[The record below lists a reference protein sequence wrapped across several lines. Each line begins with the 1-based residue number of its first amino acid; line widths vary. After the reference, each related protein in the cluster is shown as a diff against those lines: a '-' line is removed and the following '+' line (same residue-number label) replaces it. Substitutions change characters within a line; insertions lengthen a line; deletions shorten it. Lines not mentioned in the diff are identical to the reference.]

1 MDTVGIRELKA
12 NLSRYVARA
21 RQGERIIV
29 TDRGERVAEIIPL
42 SQEMQVLDR
51 LVKEG
56 RVSWSG
62 RMPAFE
68 RGPVY
73 GGPSVSDAV
82 TEQRKERE
90 QGVSGV
96 DG

>member
-29 TDRGERVAEIIPL
+29 TDRGERVAEIAPL
-42 SQEMQVLDR
+42 SQEIQILDR
-51 LVKEG
+51 LVKER

-62 RMPAFE
+62 RRPVFE
-68 RGPVY
+68 RGPMH

-82 TEQRKERE
+82 TEQRRERE
-90 QGVSGV
+90 QAVSGV

>member
-21 RQGERIIV
+21 RAGERIIV
-29 TDRGERVAEIIPL
+29 TDRGEQVAEIVPL
-42 SQEMQVLDR
+42 SQEIQVLNR

-56 RVSWSG
+56 RISWSG
-62 RMPAFE
+62 RRPAFE
-68 RGPVY
+68 RGPMH

-82 TEQRKERE
+82 KEQREERE
-90 QGVSGV
+90 QAVSGV

>member
-1 MDTVGIRELKA
+1 MLG
-12 NLSRYVARA
+12 RYVARA

-29 TDRGERVAEIIPL
+29 TDRGERVAEIVPL

-51 LVKEG
+51 LVEEG

-62 RMPAFE
+62 RRPVFE

-73 GGPSVSDAV
+73 SGPSASDAV

>member
-21 RQGERIIV
+21 RAGERIIV
-29 TDRGERVAEIIPL
+29 TDRGEQVAEIVPL
-42 SQEMQVLDR
+42 SQEIKILNR

-62 RMPAFE
+62 RRPVFE
-68 RGPVY
+68 RGPMH

-90 QGVSGV
+90 LAVSGFE
-96 DG
+96 G